1 MIDQVKFTIAEFLY
15 KPNFIRKT
23 EVLNILYSKGIYVI
37 PDFISSERSDELA
50 HKMDDLFQK
59 NPDLVKK
66 ESNGFDER
74 IYGADLFTDFEF
86 NEFNAVTEN
95 FAKQFYFS
103 RKLHSFSLL
112 GRIHSG
118 NGNLGSGSGW
128 HRDSPIT
135 HQFKGIVYLT
145 DVSESNGP
153 FQYIEESHKLQSLNL
168 VLNKL
173 NAKSNKRRFDDSE
186 VENLIRESIIP
197 SYKSFIAK
205 KGTLILV
212 NTRGLHRG
220 APISEGSRYAI
231 TRYFSTKPFK
241 DDFFKK

>member
-1 MIDQVKFTIAEFLY
+1 MLDKIKLPVAELLY
-15 KPNFIRKT
+15 KPNFLMKSKI
-23 EVLNILYSKGIYVI
+23 LNILDKRGIYVI
-37 PDFISSERSDELA
+37 PDFISPERADELA
-50 HKMDDLFQK
+50 KKTDICFET

-86 NEFNAVTEN
+86 TEFNEFTEN
-95 FAKQFYFS
+95 YAKKFYFS
-103 RKLHSFSLL
+103 KKLHSFSLL
-112 GRIHSG
+112 GRIRSG
-118 NGNLGSGSGW
+118 IGNLGSGSGW

-145 DVSESNGP
+145 DVSEANGP
-153 FQYIEESHKLQSLNL
+153 FQYIEKTHKLAYIKQ
-168 VLNKL
+168 VLKRL
-173 NAKSNKRRFDDSE
+173 NAENTKRRFEESE
-186 VENLIRESIIP
+186 VENLINEGIVP
-197 SYKSFIAK
+197 PYKSYVGK

-220 APISEGSRYAI
+220 SPIKEGTRYAI

-241 DDFFKK
+241 NEFFKK

>member
-1 MIDQVKFTIAEFLY
+1 MLDKIKFTAAELIY
-15 KPNFIRKT
+15 KLNFIQKS
-23 EVLNILYSKGIYVI
+23 EILHILDDKGIYVI
-37 PDFISSERSDELA
+37 PNFISSERADELA
-50 HKMDDLFQK
+50 KKADNSFEI

-74 IYGADLFTDFEF
+74 IYGVDLFTDFEF
-86 NEFNAVTEN
+86 TEFNEFTEN
-95 FAKQFYFS
+95 YAKKFYFS
-103 RKLHSFSLL
+103 PKLHSFSLL

-145 DVSESNGP
+145 DVSEANGP
-153 FQYIEESHKLQSLNL
+153 FQYIEETHKLAYIKQVLQSLNAE
-168 VLNKL
+168 NT
-173 NAKSNKRRFDDSE
+173 KRRFKESE
-186 VENLIRESIIP
+186 VENLINEGIIP
-197 SYKSFIAK
+197 SYKSYVGK

-220 APISEGSRYAI
+220 APIKEGSRYAI

>member
-1 MIDQVKFTIAEFLY
+1 MLDKIKFTIAELIY
-15 KPNFIRKT
+15 KPNFLRKV
-23 EVLNILYSKGIYVI
+23 EILKILDKQGIYVLQN
-37 PDFISSERSDELA
+37 FISSERADELA
-50 HKMDDLFQK
+50 YKIEKCFEA

-86 NEFNAVTEN
+86 VEFNEITEYY
-95 FAKQFYFS
+95 AKKFYFS
-103 RKLHSFSLL
+103 RKLNSFSLL

-118 NGNLGSGSGW
+118 IGNLGSGSGW

-145 DVSESNGP
+145 DVDEANGP
-153 FQYIEESHKLQSLNL
+153 FQYIEESHKLININK
-168 VLNKL
+168 VLGRLKVE
-173 NAKSNKRRFDDSE
+173 STKRRFTDLE
-186 VENLIRESIIP
+186 VDNLISEGIIP
-197 SYKSFIAK
+197 SYKSYLGK

-220 APISEGSRYAI
+220 APITNGSRTAI
-231 TRYFSTKPFK
+231 TRYFSTKSFK